1 MILVTGAA
9 GKTGLVVISR
19 LVALGAEVRAL
30 VRREGQVEAVRA
42 VGAREVVVGDMGDGA
57 AVRRAMVGVR
67 AVYQIAPN
75 MHPAEVE
82 MGRLALDAAKGAG
95 VQHFVYHSVLHP
107 QTEAMPHH
115 WRKLRVEEMVL
126 ESGIPFTILQPA
138 AYMQNL
144 RGSWQA
150 IVEEGRYRVPYPVSS
165 RLSLVHL
172 DDVAEVAAM
181 VLLDGGEHEGATYEL
196 VGSPPLSQTEVAQEL
211 SRVLQQPV
219 QAQAIDLEE
228 WQRNAQNAGMGAQAV
243 EDLLR
248 MFRYYAANGFVG
260 NSNVLRWLLGRAP
273 RSLEEAIRD
282 LAAE

>member
-1 MILVTGAA
+1 MILVTGGA
-9 GKTGLVVISR
+9 GKTGLAVISQ
-19 LVALGAEVRAL
+19 LAEVGAEVRAL
-30 VRREGQVEAVRA
+30 VRREGQEELVRE
-42 VGAREVVVGDMGDGA
+42 VGAREVVVGDMGDS
-57 AVRRAMVGVR
+57 AVVAGAMVGVR

-82 MGRLALDAAKGAG
+82 MGRLALDAARDAG
-95 VQHFVYHSVLHP
+95 VQRFVYHSVLHP

-126 ESGIPFTILQPA
+126 ESGVPFTILQPA

-181 VLLDGGEHEGATYEL
+181 VLGDPGHEGATYEL
-196 VGSPPLSQTEVAQEL
+196 VGSLPLSQTEVAQEL

-219 QAQAIDLEE
+219 QAEQVDLEE
-228 WQRNAQNAGMGAQAV
+228 WRRNAESTGLGSQAI

-260 NSNVLRWLLGRAP
+260 NSNVLRWLLNRPP
-273 RSLEEAIRD
+273 RSLQEAIRE
-282 LAAE
+282 LATG

>member
-1 MILVTGAA
+1 MILVTGGA
-9 GKTGLVVISR
+9 GKTGLAVISR
-19 LVALGAEVRAL
+19 LAEVGAEVRAL
-30 VRREGQVEAVRA
+30 VRREGQEELVRE
-42 VGAREVVVGDMGDGA
+42 VGAREVVVGDMGDS
-57 AVRRAMVGVR
+57 AVVAGAMVGVR

-82 MGRLALDAAKGAG
+82 MGRLALDAARDAG
-95 VQHFVYHSVLHP
+95 VQRFVYHSVLHP

-115 WRKLRVEEMVL
+115 WRKLRMEEMVL
-126 ESGIPFTILQPA
+126 ESGVPFTILQPA

-172 DDVAEVAAM
+172 DDVAEVAAK
-181 VLLDGGEHEGATYEL
+181 VLRDPGHEGATYEL
-196 VGSPPLSQTEVAQEL
+196 VGSLPLSQTEVAQEL

-219 QAQAIDLEE
+219 QAEQVDLEE
-228 WQRNAQNAGMGAQAV
+228 WRRNAESTGLGSQAI

-260 NSNVLRWLLGRAP
+260 NSNVLRWLLNRPP
-273 RSLEEAIRD
+273 RSLQEAIRE
-282 LAAE
+282 LATG

>member
-126 ESGIPFTILQPA
+126 ESGIPFTIVQPA

>member
-30 VRREGQVEAVRA
+30 VRREGQVQAARA

-126 ESGIPFTILQPA
+126 ESGIPFTIVQPA

>member
-30 VRREGQVEAVRA
+30 VRREGQVQAARA

-57 AVRRAMVGVR
+57 AVRRAMAGVS

-126 ESGIPFTILQPA
+126 ESGIPFTIVQPA

>member
-1 MILVTGAA
+1 
-9 GKTGLVVISR
+9 
-19 LVALGAEVRAL
+19 
-30 VRREGQVEAVRA
+30 
-42 VGAREVVVGDMGDGA
+42 
-57 AVRRAMVGVR
+57 MVGVR